1 MTIKPHLTKIRCA
14 PPVVWLDSSVLMT
27 RDLPR
32 SCIGRT
38 GCHCLWISV
47 LFGCGLIYGC
57 FIDYVAVGCSLS
69 EMQWRISKAD
79 VSVID
84 RCWDHNKADP
94 TPQSMTSPS
103 MEAPASTPPQQE
115 QKYYYRPLE
124 DLETSAFYSLIT
136 DTVASEPESP
146 DDLPIQTEDEV
157 YYLQPLQT
165 APATLSLSSTPSTM
179 TAPPSTMTEQPS
191 TMSATPPTTATTTSF
206 THATTNSPTH
216 ATKSSF
222 THAKKSSS
230 TLAMKNTSTST
241 GIPSL

>member
-1 MTIKPHLTKIRCA
+1 MA
-14 PPVVWLDSSVLMT
+14 
-27 RDLPR
+27 
-32 SCIGRT
+32 
-38 GCHCLWISV
+38 
-47 LFGCGLIYGC
+47 
-57 FIDYVAVGCSLS
+57 
-69 EMQWRISKAD
+69 
-79 VSVID
+79 
-84 RCWDHNKADP
+84 
-94 TPQSMTSPS
+94 
-103 MEAPASTPPQQE
+103 APASTPPQQE
-115 QKYYYRPLE
+115 QKYHYRPLE
-124 DLETSAFYSLIT
+124 DLETSAFYSLIK
-136 DTVASEPESP
+136 DTVTSEPESP

-179 TAPPSTMTEQPS
+179 TAPPSTMTEQTS
-191 TMSATPPTTATTTSF
+191 TMSAPPPTTATTTSF